1 MKIDQLASLVTVRNH
16 CSTILNSQ
24 NKLSNDEKNTLRSS
38 QTTLDSLFVRNIT
51 LAIRDAE
58 NPLRPETMNY
68 MVSEVRAAAI
78 ADGLIKRISTQEMP
92 PPVVPEEVIAQI
104 EAKATPHLPKVEVK
118 KKKAPSYDA
127 HLLSELVETHP
138 SMEFL
143 ANVIETAKTE
153 AENVKSYD
161 EFLVLQAKMVD
172 KNSQL
177 AQAASYVK
185 KLDESQREHFSPLI
199 NQLKLTV
206 GSILAAKRPE
216 APSKEQKEAT
226 KPLSPSFQKLG
237 NLTAPNI
244 SNSST
249 VR

>member
-58 NPLRPETMNY
+58 NPLAPETMNY
-68 MVSEVRAAAI
+68 MVSEVRSAAI
-78 ADGLIKRISTQEMP
+78 ADGLIRRASTQETP
-92 PPVVPEEVIAQI
+92 PPIVPEELVAKI
-104 EAKATPHLPKVEVK
+104 EAKAVTVPKVEVK
-118 KKKAPSYDA
+118 KKKAPSYDT

-161 EFLVLQAKMVD
+161 EFLTLQAKMVD

-216 APSKEQKEAT
+216 APTKEQKEAT